1 MSVACTSCRVQMS
14 ARRAS
19 HEPLPNGNA
28 PTRGYSRLDHVLS
41 VGYNKPSPPAEVA
54 AFRWPWDRDEE
65 GEEAVR
71 FRRDFRKTLRT
82 SLPSDTLPR
91 LLVRLMDSPSLNLF
105 NLRLDGTDCKTLAP
119 YLGFKGSDY
128 ELYMGRNQI
137 GDDGA
142 AALLAAMIANS
153 EKGVAVLDLD
163 LSYTGIGDVTATELA
178 ALLLR
183 MPRMKVLRIEGN
195 EITDKGAT
203 AIANAIKFNTLD
215 ELYMG
220 DNFLTEDGAATVN
233 TAARKRLRTN
243 RPLKYQAYPVLPFED
258 ERTRGR

>member
-1 MSVACTSCRVQMS
+1 M
-14 ARRAS
+14 
-19 HEPLPNGNA
+19 G
-28 PTRGYSRLDHVLS
+28 
-41 VGYNKPSPPAEVA
+41 
-54 AFRWPWDRDEE
+54 E

-105 NLRLDGTDCKTLAP
+105 NLGLE
-119 YLGFKGSDY
+119 GSDY

-153 EKGVAVLDLD
+153 EKGVAVLDLA

-233 TAARKRLRTN
+233 PAARKRLRTN